1 MTPNAFRCY
10 PMSGLIVLMGGN
22 EFRPECEAMD
32 RSVLDRIGINPRV
45 VILPTAAAHEN
56 PELAAENG
64 VRHFSRL
71 GARAEAAMVVDSAT
85 ARERKWL
92 GLIQNADLIY
102 VAGGD
107 PAHLLVTLRHSATW
121 EAALEVWKGGRTL
134 AGSSAGAMVLGGQM
148 WTPGKGWQ
156 EGLGLL
162 PRLAIIPHHARLANV
177 WNARSMFSSLAK
189 GVTLIG
195 IDEVTALLGPPW
207 EVIGPGKIAVYKSD
221 SPELFTQGRSVEL

>member
-1 MTPNAFRCY
+1 
-10 PMSGLIVLMGGN
+10 MSGLIVLMGGN

-85 ARERKWL
+85 ARHGKWL

-102 VAGGD
+102 LAGGD
-107 PAHLLVTLRHSATW
+107 PAYLLETLRNSAAW
-121 EAALEVWKGGRTL
+121 EAALEVWKSGRTL
-134 AGSSAGAMVLGGQM
+134 AGSSAGAMIFGGQM
-148 WTPGKGWQ
+148 WAPGKGWH

-162 PRLAIIPHHARLANV
+162 PGYAIIPHHARFAKL
-177 WNARSMFSSLAK
+177 WNAERMRSSLPE

-195 IDEVTALLGPPW
+195 IDEATALFGPPW
-207 EVIGPGKIAVYKSD
+207 EVIGPGKVAVYKSD
-221 SPELFTQGRSVEL
+221 SPEFLTLGQLVEL